1 MQKINVKCDFA
12 IIILDWASSLKENSS
27 SSYLAKQTT
36 IQLKILNDK
45 ICYNFFPDGTLVC

>member
-1 MQKINVKCDFA
+1 MQKLNVKCDFA